1 MNIFIEPSDVL
12 LFRDGRPFS
21 AGEGH
26 RARSI
31 FPPTPNTMQ
40 GMIRSKVLA
49 ERCGRYQSYRDGCT
63 QCPEQQTCTIPE
75 EIGKPDKQGRGN
87 YGAMQIKG
95 ALIAQREASSIN
107 VYFPVPADVVQVKD
121 KANPNAA
128 LQLAYLQPLQPEWNP
143 PGANDLSHLLLTLW
157 TSETKPV
164 EAVTGYWS
172 QKEFKQYL
180 LGEHPT
186 EFIQPGKLYERESRF
201 GIEVDNRKQTVQEG
215 RLYQTEFI
223 RCQPD
228 VGLYVEVEGIR
239 QFSAN
244 PAANS
249 GLIAIGGENRA
260 ASYTEQLQLNWNDL
274 DKQLT
279 EKLKQSAGFKL
290 YFATPTIFKKGWL
303 PEWIDETSLQ
313 GTYQGVTVKLVA
325 GAIAR
330 YQTIGGW
337 DVAYN
342 RPKPTHRAV
351 PVGSV
356 YYFTTHASP
365 EQILQTFHW
374 QNLADDPL
382 DAQIGF
388 GLGLVGC
395 WNYLDLGHQSQ

>member
-1 MNIFIEPSDVL
+1 MNVFIEPSDVL

-26 RARSI
+26 RARSL

-40 GMIRSKVLA
+40 GVIRSKVLA
-49 ERCGRYQSYRDGCT
+49 ERCGRYQSYREGCT
-63 QCPEQQTCTIPE
+63 QCPEQQTCTIPA
-75 EIGKPDKQGRGN
+75 EIGRPDQQGRGN
-87 YGAMQIKG
+87 YGAMQIRG
-95 ALIAQREASSIN
+95 ALIAQREASSLN

-121 KANPNAA
+121 KANPGAA
-128 LQLAYLQPLQPEWNP
+128 SSLTYLQPLRPEP
-143 PGANDLSHLLLTLW
+143 KLLGENDLPHQLLILW
-157 TSETKPV
+157 TAETKPV
-164 EAVTGYWS
+164 EAIAGYWS
-172 QKEFKQYL
+172 QKELQQYL
-180 LGEHPT
+180 LGGPPPDLIEPS
-186 EFIQPGKLYERESRF
+186 KLYERESRF

-215 RLYQTEFI
+215 KLYQTEFI

-228 VGLYVEVEGIR
+228 VGLYIEVEGIS

-244 PAANS
+244 PAAKS

-260 ASYTEQLQLNWNDL
+260 ASYTEQLQLHWNDL
-274 DKQLT
+274 DKQLI

-290 YFATPTIFKKGWL
+290 YLATPTIFKKGWL
-303 PEWIDETSLQ
+303 PQWIDEASLQ
-313 GTYQGVTVKLVA
+313 GTYQGVAVTLMA
-325 GAIAR
+325 AAIAR

-351 PVGSV
+351 PAGSV
-356 YYFTTHASP
+356 YYLTTEASP
-365 EQILQTFHW
+365 EQIIETFHW

-395 WNYLDLGHQSQ
+395 WDYCNLNAISQ